1 MSKKD
6 VSAKKQYVYFNGSE
20 ETVIRVDETKKKEI
34 TKQIKFKKAKKILI
48 NTLSVVLTITILI
61 SAAFLG
67 KRGIEQFLVLKQE
80 EEMQQQA
87 SLPDDII
94 NKLDNMTEEQK
105 WAYLY
110 EQYPELLDVKFPSG
124 ILCDYA
130 LYYSQNHQ
138 TVGYI
143 KIDGTEVDY
152 PVVQAENDKYY
163 LNHDFYGKATS
174 YGAIYAT
181 HKNNF
186 QPFDRNTLLYGHNM
200 HDGSRFAGLVSYKNL
215 DFFKEHPTIQFDSLF
230 EKKTWKIAAV
240 FITNGSTES
249 DNGYFF
255 DYTFNHC
262 SDACFAEYIEELKKR
277 SLYETGVDIE
287 PTDTLLT
294 LSTCTY
300 EYNDAR
306 LVVVARQVRK
316 GESPEVNTAFAD
328 YKKTEPKYPDSYYQN
343 PNSNPYK
350 NDKKFY
356 LY

>member
-1 MSKKD
+1 MSKKENN
-6 VSAKKQYVYFNGSE
+6 ALKEYVYFEGSE
-20 ETVIRVDETKKKEI
+20 ETVIRTDETKKLEI
-34 TKQIKFKKAKKILI
+34 TKRIKRKKAKKIAI
-48 NTLSVVLTITILI
+48 NVVSVVLIITII
-61 SAAFLG
+61 VSGTFVG
-67 KRGIEQFLVLKQE
+67 KRGIEQFLILRQEQEKQRE
-80 EEMQQQA
+80 AALSE
-87 SLPDDII
+87 DIM
-94 NKLDNMTEEQK
+94 NKLEDMTEEQK

-110 EQYPELLDVKFPSG
+110 EKYPELLNVKFPSG

-130 LYYSQNHQ
+130 LYYSQNPQ

-143 KIDGTEVDY
+143 KIDGTKVDS

-163 LNHDFYGKATS
+163 LNHDFYGKATG

-181 HKNNF
+181 HKNKF
-186 QPFDRNTLLYGHNM
+186 QPLDRNTLLYGHNM
-200 HDGSRFAGLVSYKNL
+200 HDGSRFAELINYKNL
-215 DFFKEHPTIQFDSLF
+215 EFFKKHPVIQFDTLF
-230 EKKTWKIAAV
+230 EKKIWKIAAV
-240 FITNGSTES
+240 FITNGTTES

-262 SDACFAEYIEELKKR
+262 SDACFIEYIEELEKR
-277 SLYETGVDIE
+277 ALYETGVDLA

-300 EYNDAR
+300 EYDDAR
-306 LVVVARQVRK
+306 LVVVARLVRD
-316 GESPEVNTAFAD
+316 GESHEVNTALAD